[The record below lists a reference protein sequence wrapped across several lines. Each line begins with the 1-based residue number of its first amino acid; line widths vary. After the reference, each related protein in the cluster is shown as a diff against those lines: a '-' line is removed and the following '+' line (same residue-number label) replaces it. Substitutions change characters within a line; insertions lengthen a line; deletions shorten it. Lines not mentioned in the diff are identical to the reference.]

1 MSLTLYELKGQWLA
15 LAEKLSD
22 MDLDADTIADTIE
35 GSDEQLALE
44 EKVQGYELVAR
55 TMEAPRQAIQAEIKR
70 LQTLDKAISA
80 RTDALRK
87 RVQDTM
93 TELGIQKIA
102 CPLFEVRIQK
112 NPPAVEVFDEQMIP
126 SMFWRTPDPVL
137 DKALLKEHMKAGEEI
152 PGARLIQGES
162 LRVK

>member
-1 MSLTLYELKGQWLA
+1 MRAA
-15 LAEKLSD
+15 LMPSS
-22 MDLDADTIADTIE
+22 T
-35 GSDEQLALE
+35 SP
-44 EKVQGYELVAR
+44 AR
-55 TMEAPRQAIQAEIKR
+55 SWE
-70 LQTLDKAISA
+70 
-80 RTDALRK
+80 RTDLRPIARK
-87 RVQDTM
+87 SCSVLL